1 MKRFIK
7 LFLLLCSWALVAIV
21 SAAILML
28 VSAWIAGSTES
39 VLFSAVFFGLD
50 HFGLRCDFGDKWG
63 GHMKGKNAPPN
74 VAASSGAG
82 RTNLTTR
89 YCVRAY
95 CSTRERKRQ

>member
-39 VLFSAVFFGLD
+39 IFDYS
-50 HFGLRCDFGDKWG
+50 C
-63 GHMKGKNAPPN
+63 
-74 VAASSGAG
+74 
-82 RTNLTTR
+82 
-89 YCVRAY
+89 
-95 CSTRERKRQ
+95 